1 MRPVLTEL
9 RNAITMRPTSRNAL
23 TGSNVGALATAGEM
37 STAGDRYQDCHR
49 DPSEHATVGV

>member
-1 MRPVLTEL
+1 MRLVLTKL
-9 RNAITMRPTSRNAL
+9 RNAIRMRPTSRNAL
-23 TGSNVGALATAGEM
+23 SGSNVGSLGTAGEM